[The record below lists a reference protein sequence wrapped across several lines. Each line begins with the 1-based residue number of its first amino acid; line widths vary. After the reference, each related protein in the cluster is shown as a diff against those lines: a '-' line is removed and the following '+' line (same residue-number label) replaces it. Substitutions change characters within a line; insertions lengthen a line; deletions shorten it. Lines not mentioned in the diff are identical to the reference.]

1 MSRLSILISILFGRE
16 LRLRKIENIF
26 KSHSL
31 VSDREYGYV
40 WQTLINYS
48 KAVPILTVTVNFLT
62 VFPSCQKDPPRL
74 LSFSENRKSFLC
86 DFLKKGCYEDMSFL
100 GSAV

>member
-1 MSRLSILISILFGRE
+1 MSRLLILISILFGRE

-26 KSHSL
+26 KFHSL
-31 VSDREYGYV
+31 ASDREYGYV

-62 VFPSCQKDPPRL
+62 VFPSCQKDPPA
-74 LSFSENRKSFLC
+74 
-86 DFLKKGCYEDMSFL
+86 Y
-100 GSAV
+100 